1 MSRLAPIIGGLVVAT
16 LLTAAAPKA
25 GPATPRPSA
34 ADEPAPSGVAPPADD
49 AVIVGSC
56 RVSKEQC
63 VDYEGSFAAGE
74 APARCKK
81 ARGTWRDEPCPAE
94 GRVGTCTV
102 RDTGTD
108 NRMLTRFLRPA
119 TEKAARAECKKQP
132 RGVYLAR

>member
-1 MSRLAPIIGGLVVAT
+1 MSRLAPITCGLLAAT

-25 GPATPRPSA
+25 EPAPVKTSA
-34 ADEPAPSGVAPPADD
+34 ADLPAPSGVAPPADE

-63 VDYEGSFAAGE
+63 VDYEGTFAAGD
-74 APARCKK
+74 AQARCKK
-81 ARGTWRDEPCPAE
+81 ARGTWREEPCPAE

-108 NRMLTRFLRPA
+108 NRVLTRFLKPA
-119 TEKAARAECKKQP
+119 TEKAARAECRKQP